1 LPMPRSLLTAGVE
14 LDPVT
19 EREREAR
26 MEELKAELGRMLA
39 QGKGG
44 DVIDR
49 VPERV
54 NDFET
59 AVERILCCVRSQQL
73 RFAVGCELMLKVAA

>member
-1 LPMPRSLLTAGVE
+1 VKLSVG
-14 LDPVT
+14 
-19 EREREAR
+19 
-26 MEELKAELGRMLA
+26 
-39 QGKGG
+39 
-44 DVIDR
+44 IDWGSKSHAVC